1 MYINKTVIEIERLP
15 NGSQTITHAAEEDV
29 MSNLKHFRGLH
40 LPFAMYWLASHFQE
54 LFCLYQHNCNLH
66 PLLCWPVNHCS
77 QVLHVLQVIVHSLNA
92 LPRSLPAGTQLPG
105 KAFLFSLA
113 KTFLSGFRLSF
124 RHLQPGIESSVQPSF
139 LLAWQSVRYKQNTA
153 FIMINP
159 L

>member
-1 MYINKTVIEIERLP
+1 
-15 NGSQTITHAAEEDV
+15 

-40 LPFAMYWLASHFQE
+40 LPFAVYWLASHFQE

-77 QVLHVLQVIVHSLNA
+77 QLRAPSYCAQSECTAKVPSC
-92 LPRSLPAGTQLPG
+92 TQLPG

-113 KTFLSGFRLSF
+113 KTFLSGFRLNF

-139 LLAWQSVRYKQNTA
+139 LLAWQSVRYKQYTA
-153 FIMINP
+153 FIYDKPSVVFSVDIPMSLNCAGDTKTVKWEMP
-159 L
+159 F